1 MSAYIDF
8 KSTKYQKITKLGK
21 GGFGTVYL
29 VLNKKDNKSYAMK
42 EFSIENETKEKIDF
56 IEKEAIFLSKFESK
70 YIVKYYDCE
79 KVNNKFYI
87 LMEYCDG
94 TNLENF
100 IKEYREKNELIS
112 QEILYKII
120 RQICLGI
127 RAIHSKN
134 IIHRDLKPENIFMNS
149 KKEIK
154 IGDFGISKQLDSY
167 KKYTMTVNK
176 AGTQYYISPEI
187 IGKGIYNYKTDI
199 YSLGC
204 IIYELFTLRKYY
216 LDKLT
221 DEIKDIDET
230 IYGPRWKNV
239 IKSSLIPDYNKRP
252 DINQIYELILGD
264 NYEILGILDNK
275 NIIEKNY
282 DEIMSKKN
290 QY

>member
-1 MSAYIDF
+1 MSGYIDF
-8 KSTKYQKITKLGK
+8 KSEKYQIISKLGK

-29 VLNKKDNKSYAMK
+29 VVNKKDNKSYAMK

-56 IEKEAIFLSKFESK
+56 IEKEAEILSKFESR
-70 YIVKYYDCE
+70 YIVKYYNCE
-79 KVNNKFYI
+79 RVNNKFYI

-94 TNLENF
+94 INLKEF
-100 IKEYREKNELIS
+100 IEEYRAKNELIH
-112 QEILYKII
+112 QNFLNKII
-120 RQICLGI
+120 KQICLGI
-127 RAIHSKN
+127 KVIHSKN

-176 AGTQYYISPEI
+176 AGTQDYTSPEI
-187 IGKGIYNYKTDI
+187 IRKGIYNYKTDI

-204 IIYELFTLRKYY
+204 IIYELFTLRNYY
-216 LDKLT
+216 LDKLS
-221 DEIKDIDET
+221 DEIKNINET
-230 IYGPRWKNV
+230 IYDHRWQNI
-239 IKSSLIPDYNKRP
+239 IKSSLIPDYNKRLN
-252 DINQIYELILGD
+252 INQIYELIFGD
-264 NYEILGILDNK
+264 NYEILGKLDNQ

-290 QY
+290 KY

>member
-1 MSAYIDF
+1 MSAYINF
-8 KSTKYQKITKLGK
+8 KSTKYQIITKLGK

-100 IKEYREKNELIS
+100 INEYREKNELIN

-154 IGDFGISKQLDSY
+154 IGDFGI
-167 KKYTMTVNK
+167 
-176 AGTQYYISPEI
+176 
-187 IGKGIYNYKTDI
+187 
-199 YSLGC
+199 
-204 IIYELFTLRKYY
+204 
-216 LDKLT
+216 
-221 DEIKDIDET
+221 
-230 IYGPRWKNV
+230 
-239 IKSSLIPDYNKRP
+239 
-252 DINQIYELILGD
+252 
-264 NYEILGILDNK
+264 
-275 NIIEKNY
+275 
-282 DEIMSKKN
+282 
-290 QY
+290 

>member
-1 MSAYIDF
+1 MLGYIEF
-8 KSTKYQKITKLGK
+8 KSEKYQIISKLGK

-29 VLNKKDNKSYAMK
+29 VVNKKDNKSYAMK

-56 IEKEAIFLSKFESK
+56 IEKEAEILSKFESR

-79 KVNNKFYI
+79 RVNNKFYI

-94 TNLENF
+94 INLKEF
-100 IKEYREKNELIS
+100 IEEYRAKNELIN
-112 QEILYKII
+112 QNLLNKII
-120 RQICLGI
+120 KQICLGI
-127 RAIHSKN
+127 KVIHSKN

-176 AGTQYYISPEI
+176 AGTQDYTSPEI
-187 IGKGIYNYKTDI
+187 IRKGIYNYKTDI

-204 IIYELFTLRKYY
+204 IIYELFTLRNYY
-216 LDKLT
+216 LDKLS
-221 DEIKDIDET
+221 DEIKNINET
-230 IYGPRWKNV
+230 IYDHRWQNI
-239 IKSSLIPDYNKRP
+239 IKSSLIPDYNKRLN
-252 DINQIYELILGD
+252 INQIYELIFGD
-264 NYEILGILDNK
+264 NYEILGKLDNK

-290 QY
+290 

>member
-1 MSAYIDF
+1 MLGYIDF
-8 KSTKYQKITKLGK
+8 KSEKFQIISKLGK

-29 VLNKKDNKSYAMK
+29 VVNKKDNKSYAMK

-56 IEKEAIFLSKFESK
+56 IEKEAEILSKFESR

-79 KVNNKFYI
+79 RVNNKFYI

-94 TNLENF
+94 INLKEF
-100 IKEYREKNELIS
+100 IEEYRAKNELIH
-112 QEILYKII
+112 QNILNKII
-120 RQICLGI
+120 KQICLGI
-127 RAIHSKN
+127 KVIHSKN

-176 AGTQYYISPEI
+176 AGTQDYTSPEI
-187 IGKGIYNYKTDI
+187 IRKGIYNYKTDI

-204 IIYELFTLRKYY
+204 IIYELFTLRNYY
-216 LDKLT
+216 LDKLS
-221 DEIKDIDET
+221 DEIKNINET
-230 IYGPRWKNV
+230 IYDHRWQNI
-239 IKSSLIPDYNKRP
+239 IKSSLIPDYNKRLN
-252 DINQIYELILGD
+252 INQIYELIFGD
-264 NYEILGILDNK
+264 NYEILGKLDNK

-282 DEIMSKKN
+282 DEIMSKK
-290 QY
+290 Y

>member
-1 MSAYIDF
+1 MSGYIDF
-8 KSTKYQKITKLGK
+8 KSEKYQIISKLGK

-29 VLNKKDNKSYAMK
+29 VVNKKDNKSYAMK

-56 IEKEAIFLSKFESK
+56 IEKEAEILSKFESR
-70 YIVKYYDCE
+70 YIVKYYNCE
-79 KVNNKFYI
+79 RVNNKFYI

-94 TNLENF
+94 INLKEF
-100 IKEYREKNELIS
+100 IEEYRAKNELIH
-112 QEILYKII
+112 QNFLNKII
-120 RQICLGI
+120 KQICLGI
-127 RAIHSKN
+127 KVIHSKN

-176 AGTQYYISPEI
+176 AGTQDYTSPEI
-187 IGKGIYNYKTDI
+187 IRKGIYNYKTDI

-204 IIYELFTLRKYY
+204 IIYELFTLRNYY
-216 LDKLT
+216 LDKLS
-221 DEIKDIDET
+221 DEIKNINET
-230 IYGPRWKNV
+230 IYDHRWQNI

-252 DINQIYELILGD
+252 DINQIYELIFGD
-264 NYEILGILDNK
+264 NYEILGKLDNQ

-290 QY
+290 KY

>member
-1 MSAYIDF
+1 M
-8 KSTKYQKITKLGK
+8 
-21 GGFGTVYL
+21 
-29 VLNKKDNKSYAMK
+29 NDN
-42 EFSIENETKEKIDF
+42 
-56 IEKEAIFLSKFESK
+56 
-70 YIVKYYDCE
+70 
-79 KVNNKFYI
+79 
-87 LMEYCDG
+87 
-94 TNLENF
+94 
-100 IKEYREKNELIS
+100 
-112 QEILYKII
+112 
-120 RQICLGI
+120 
-127 RAIHSKN
+127 
-134 IIHRDLKPENIFMNS
+134 MN
-149 KKEIK
+149 IK

-176 AGTQYYISPEI
+176 AGTQDYISPEI

-252 DINQIYELILGD
+252 DINQIYEFILGD